1 LTKIAILGGN
11 GFVGKNLQV
20 LLHQKGFAF
29 TSLNSVDCAELLK
42 GFRSRQGTKIEFD
55 TIINLTSKY
64 NNRSTLLSEEEFNKM
79 VNLPLEFI
87 SKFSNQNTLVVNTSS
102 FVQRNLMNFQDQE
115 PSYVLAKSMVL
126 TQLTDMGVLGNIKFV
141 DFNIFTLF
149 GPWDRANRFIPTLFQ
164 SLKTHQIL
172 NCTLGEQLVGYVPVA
187 KLCDSIWKVMMK
199 EREFSGANHFSLW
212 PKHIMTLRKLIEDF
226 LNSIAAKG
234 HVQWGSVPY
243 TGQELMK
250 LPTNS
255 LPYFQSPYN
264 SKETPKDLKKLWEMY
279 LLGRITFI

>member
-1 LTKIAILGGN
+1 M
-11 GFVGKNLQV
+11 GKNLQV

-115 PSYVLAKSMVL
+115 LSYVLAKSMVL

-187 KLCDSIWKVMMK
+187 KLCDSIWQVMME